1 MNRILTLAAVFLFA
15 TSTFGETK
23 QRYLIATR
31 GPAAI
36 ASQKIARTSESNVR
50 AFANVD
56 AYAADLT
63 ESEAAT
69 LKASGE
75 VRYLAPVV
83 ERSIASDARPLMPVS
98 GGSKYEKTQSVP
110 YGIDKISAR
119 GVWTAS
125 RGAGNVNVVVADT
138 GIDYNHPDLKD
149 RYAGGYNVY
158 KKNNDPMD
166 DFGHGTHVAGT
177 IAAID
182 NEIGVV
188 GVAPQVR
195 LWAVKVLN
203 ENGNGNDESIIA
215 GMDWVISKKHELGG
229 NWIVNLS
236 LGSTLPSD
244 VEREA
249 FRRVIQEGIIVV
261 AAAGNRG
268 TGRLDVPAAYQEVLA
283 ITAINYDD
291 TLADFSSHGPGTAF
305 TAPGVAV
312 LSTVPVGFGIAHDVE
327 SDSGRLYTALPLV
340 GSSRG
345 EITATAVNC
354 GFGYP
359 EQIPANVAGK
369 IAIVMRS
376 PTAAE
381 FRFRDKVLNVIQ
393 AGAAAVIVIPNDG
406 REDRFRWTLLGEE
419 GDQDYPWPVVLS
431 VDQSDAQAISVKAGS
446 EMLTISN
453 RTENYAIYNG
463 TSMASP
469 HVAGTAALVWSLA
482 PKATA
487 EQIRLAMKLTAFDIG
502 APGYDTVYG
511 YGRVDA
517 LKAAQYVAP
526 SEFGVP
532 PPPPPPHN
540 RRRPGQ

>member
-1 MNRILTLAAVFLFA
+1 MKRILTLAAVFLFA
-15 TSTFGETK
+15 TSSFGETK

-36 ASQKIARTSESNVR
+36 ASQKIARTGESNVR

-63 ESEAAT
+63 ESEAAA

-83 ERSIASDARPLMPVS
+83 ERSIASDARRLVPLS
-98 GGSKYEKTQSVP
+98 GGSKYERKQSVP

-119 GVWTAS
+119 GVWIAS
-125 RGAGNVNVVVADT
+125 RGGTVNVVVADT
-138 GIDYNHPDLKD
+138 GIDYKHPELKD
-149 RYAGGYNVY
+149 RYAGGYNVF

-177 IAAID
+177 IAAMD

-195 LWAVKVLN
+195 LWAVKVLD
-203 ENGNGNDESIIA
+203 EKGAGNDESIIA
-215 GMDWVISKKHELGG
+215 GMDWIISKKRELGG

-236 LGSTLPSD
+236 LGSSLPSD

-283 ITAINYDD
+283 ITAINFDD

-312 LSTVPVGFGIAHDVE
+312 LSTVPIGFGTAYDVE
-327 SDSGRLYTALPLV
+327 TDSGRLYTALPLD

-345 EITATAVNC
+345 EITAPAVNC

-359 EQIPANVAGK
+359 EQIPTAVAGR

-376 PTAAE
+376 PVVE
-381 FRFRDKVLNVIQ
+381 GFRFRDKVLNVIR
-393 AGAAAVIVIPNDG
+393 AGAAAVIVVPNDG
-406 REDRFRWTLLGEE
+406 REDRFRWTLIGDE

-431 VDQSDAQAISVKAGS
+431 VDRNDAQAISAKAGG

-463 TSMASP
+463 TSMATP
-469 HVAGTAALVWSLA
+469 HVAGAAALAWSLA
-482 PKATA
+482 PAATA
-487 EQIRLAMKLTAFDIG
+487 GQIRLAMKLTAVDVG

-526 SEFGVP
+526 SQFGVP
-532 PPPPPPHN
+532 PPPPPPQN